1 MGQDYSVC
9 CGHDFPSLHLSAPL
23 PIHAAVERQNHA
35 ELRQI
40 LNHEAMDVNINQQDH
55 NGNAPLHLAALLGDM
70 KSCSYLLQYGA
81 KVLIRNR
88 DGHSPSQLAFQ
99 QKHMQC
105 FNYLKRAETILH
117 AGKSSSFTTV
127 NAVPRD
133 HITYKQL
140 EKREVHGN
148 GAEPEANPQHG
159 LGEAEGGGGGGGGVC
174 GEVSISLKQHLNY
187 ATNPPEAE
195 AKAPLIASI
204 ARDNSTVGQASRAA
218 GRERDPRAISPDPD
232 PQFEIFRAYHVHA
245 D

>member
-1 MGQDYSVC
+1 MDQ
-9 CGHDFPSLHLSAPL
+9 PL
-23 PIHAAVERQNHA
+23 PIHAAVEKQNHA

-117 AGKSSSFTTV
+117 TGKSSSFTTV

-148 GAEPEANPQHG
+148 GAELEANPQHRV
-159 LGEAEGGGGGGGGVC
+159 GEAEGGGGGGGGD
-174 GEVSISLKQHLNY
+174 SSLKQHLNY

-195 AKAPLIASI
+195 AKAPVMASF
-204 ARDNSTVGQASRAA
+204 ARDNSTVEQASRAA
-218 GRERDPRAISPDPD
+218 GRERDPRAISPDLD